1 VRERIERGCHAL
13 NRRTLLAVAIGAIIP
28 GAQGAQ
34 AQRTEQAGSVGEIK
48 GEAFA
53 EARRERRVLGLAA
66 PCSSTTSSRPARTRV
81 SRCISAGIRRCGSD
95 RRPV

>member
-34 AQRTEQAGSVGEIK
+34 AQRTEQAGSVG
-48 GEAFA
+48 
-53 EARRERRVLGLAA
+53 
-66 PCSSTTSSRPARTRV
+66 
-81 SRCISAGIRRCGSD
+81 
-95 RRPV
+95 